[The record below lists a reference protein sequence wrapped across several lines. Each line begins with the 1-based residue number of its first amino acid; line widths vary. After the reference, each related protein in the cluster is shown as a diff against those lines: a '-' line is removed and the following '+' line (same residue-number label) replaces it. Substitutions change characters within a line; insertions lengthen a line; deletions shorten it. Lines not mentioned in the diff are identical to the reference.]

1 VLKRSR
7 ECADIATM
15 RQRRDGGFTLIEL
28 LVVMI
33 IIGILAAVA
42 IPVFLA
48 QRAKA
53 RDSAVKADVS
63 TLGKQIATWFVD
75 NTAVPAVTHASGRYG
90 IAGSDAGKSSSGVEL
105 VTTFGATTT
114 ATGTTADTTGW
125 SAAGWCIALHD
136 PDGSAKTFKYSAQSG
151 LEAGQCASAAAP

>member
-1 VLKRSR
+1 MQSR
-7 ECADIATM
+7 
-15 RQRRDGGFTLIEL
+15 RQDGFTLIEL

-33 IIGILAAVA
+33 IIGILAAIA

-75 NTAVPAVTHASGRYG
+75 NTAVPTVTQASGRYTL
-90 IAGSDAGKSSSGVEL
+90 AGSDAGKSSSGVQL

-125 SAAGWCIALHD
+125 SAAGWCLALHD
-136 PDGSAKTFKYSAQSG
+136 PQGSTKTFRYSAQSG
-151 LEAGQCASAAAP
+151 LEAGQCTSPAAP

>member
-1 VLKRSR
+1 MRPRR
-7 ECADIATM
+7 EC
-15 RQRRDGGFTLIEL
+15 GFTLIEL

-33 IIGILAAVA
+33 IIGILAAIA

-53 RDSAVKADVS
+53 RDSAVRADVS

-75 NTAVPAVTHASGRYG
+75 NTAVPSLTLTSGRYSL
-90 IAGSDAGKSSSGVEL
+90 AGDDAGKSSSGVAL
-105 VTTFGATTT
+105 VTTFGATAT

-125 SAAGWCIALHD
+125 SAAGWCVALTD
-136 PDGSAKTFKYSAQSG
+136 PEGSSKTFKYSAQSG
-151 LEAGQCASAAAP
+151 LEAGQCTSASVP